1 MRTADASVLVRVV
14 PPEFRGPGYTITRN
28 NVYQWVQGDG
38 GRPVRRLVGQL
49 TEGQRATLPVEQ
61 AARLFG
67 GGGQAALSALT
78 AVGSV
83 ASIATL
89 GVCVVGFLHVSR
101 GLKRVEARLDRV
113 EKKLDAVA
121 ELVGVIDQKVDQL
134 LHLNDL
140 QLGAL
145 AELHQLMLSF
155 QTAAVHKAL
164 ETLDL
169 RSRTRPSPLRDSEI
183 LAAAGT
189 LHEYRLW
196 LAHRRTED
204 PARPAAAR
212 VELLRAE
219 VLVALAEARARL
231 LINDAAFAAMELETV
246 LAGARSEVGQV
257 RAEILARGN
266 VPSLL
271 ACIVDDLDIHR
282 ECADV
287 WGWLDRRSTGHA
299 TRELLRETARGY
311 NDLSQR
317 LGTLAMETDSLSRY
331 RSQGLF
337 DAPRVH
343 DSDAASLVAA
353 YRLARSLEPALTVS
367 TAMEVGGAEVR
378 ALLSDTAPPESPAI
392 VVELEPVWAAR
403 TLGGRST

>member
-145 AELHQLMLSF
+145 AE
-155 QTAAVHKAL
+155 
-164 ETLDL
+164 
-169 RSRTRPSPLRDSEI
+169 
-183 LAAAGT
+183 
-189 LHEYRLW
+189 
-196 LAHRRTED
+196 RRGGI
-204 PARPAAAR
+204 PIGP
-212 VELLRAE
+212 
-219 VLVALAEARARL
+219 LVAREER
-231 LINDAAFAAMELETV
+231 
-246 LAGARSEVGQV
+246 QV
-257 RAEILARGN
+257 WR
-266 VPSLL
+266 
-271 ACIVDDLDIHR
+271 VDGRH
-282 ECADV
+282 
-287 WGWLDRRSTGHA
+287 GWQPI
-299 TRELLRETARGY
+299 GY
-311 NDLSQR
+311 
-317 LGTLAMETDSLSRY
+317 
-331 RSQGLF
+331 
-337 DAPRVH
+337 
-343 DSDAASLVAA
+343 
-353 YRLARSLEPALTVS
+353 ARSLP
-367 TAMEVGGAEVR
+367 GAPRMKKRRPKNVLR
-378 ALLSDTAPPESPAI
+378 
-392 VVELEPVWAAR
+392 R
-403 TLGGRST
+403 RSHGN

>member
-1 MRTADASVLVRVV
+1 MSPADASVLIRVV
-14 PPEFRGPGYTITRN
+14 PPEFRGPGYSITRN
-28 NVYQWVQGDG
+28 NVYQWVQGDA

-49 TEGQRATLPVEQ
+49 AEGQRAQLPVEQ

-67 GGGQAALSALT
+67 GGGQAALTALS

-113 EKKLDAVA
+113 EQKLDAVA

-134 LHLNDL
+134 LHLSDL

-145 AELHQLMLSF
+145 GELHQLMLSF

-164 ETLDL
+164 ETLDM
-169 RSRTRPSPLRDSEI
+169 RSRTGPSALRDSEI

-204 PARPAAAR
+204 SARPAAAR

-231 LINDAAFAAMELETV
+231 LIDDAAFAAMELETV
-246 LAGARSEVGQV
+246 LAGARAEVGQIRTEV
-257 RAEILARGN
+257 LTRGN

-271 ACIVDDLDIHR
+271 ACIVDDLDLHR
-282 ECADV
+282 ECAEL

-299 TRELLRETARGY
+299 TRELLRATARGY

-331 RSQGLF
+331 RSQGLL
-337 DAPRVH
+337 DPPRVH

-367 TAMEVGGAEVR
+367 TAMEVGGPEVR
-378 ALLSDTAPPESPAI
+378 ALLSDTASPESPAI
-392 VVELEPVWAAR
+392 VVELEPVAA
-403 TLGGRST
+403 